1 MAKEWQIRFVGIG
14 GQGNVL
20 AAQIIGHA
28 AVLSGFNACQ
38 SSMYSAQV
46 RGAVTRGDV
55 IISDGEIFD
64 TKVTDPFALVVMSE
78 KAYKEYKWQK
88 TVHLLAEEHIKIDE
102 KNYSELHMIPAIKM
116 AEELGNVGVQNMIF
130 AGYVI
135 GLIGEIPLENLERAI
150 EERVSRKYVELD
162 KKAARKGY
170 ELFERERG
178 RR

>member
-20 AAQIIGHA
+20 AAQLIGHA

-55 IISDGEIFD
+55 IISDGEIYD
-64 TKVTDPFALVVMSE
+64 IKVTDPFALVVMSE

-88 TVHLLAEEHIKIDE
+88 TVHLLAEEHIKVDE
-102 KNYSELHMIPAIKM
+102 KNYSKLHVIPAIRM

-135 GLIGEIPLENLERAI
+135 GLIQEIPIENLERAI
-150 EERVSRKYVELD
+150 EERVSKKYVEID
-162 KKAARKGY
+162 KKAARLGY
-170 ELFERERG
+170 QLFIDEKEV
-178 RR
+178 